1 MSKHLINVTNKMKE
15 YIFENNILL
24 QVFSFN
30 FGSLQRTMC
39 IVHCFL
45 LSATTPGIGRCKY
58 SSRYEP
64 AGCPGFNIKRW
75 I

>member
-45 LSATTPGIGRCKY
+45 LSATTPGIGRCGH
-58 SSRYEP
+58 SSHYEH
-64 AGCPGFNIKRW
+64 AGCPGFNIKR
-75 I
+75 